1 MKPGYVRGRDAEE
14 TWIEEGCFVQ
24 EWSNDAGDADCSIA
38 RARVPAGSCTRW
50 HRLHGIAERYVV
62 LEGTGRVELG
72 GGGHAASPAARS
84 IARPMSR
91 PIAPGDVVRIPP
103 GVPQRVHAGDVELV
117 FLAVCTPR
125 FRPEAYEDID
135 LAV

>member
-1 MKPGYVRGRDAEE
+1 MNMKPQCLRGSDIEE
-14 TWIEEGCFVQ
+14 TWFEEGCYIQ
-24 EWSNDAGDADCSIA
+24 EWSNDADDADCSIA
-38 RARVPAGSCTRW
+38 RARVPARSSTRW

-72 GGGHAASPAARS
+72 AADSAS
-84 IARPMSR
+84 FIAR

-103 GVPQRVHAGDVELV
+103 GVPQRVHAGEADLV

-125 FRPEAYEDID
+125 FRPEAYEDIERS
-135 LAV
+135 V